1 MVITLKKP
9 KPIKQKKETKDKTK
23 TKDETKDE
31 TKTKDKAK
39 VNLGGRPRIDIDIVQ
54 LGAFCRLDP
63 STEDCAAF
71 FKCSVDTIEKAIK
84 RATGLGFTEFKSQN
98 LVYTRYELIR
108 SAVRKAETDT
118 KMHIFAL
125 QNMCKWSR
133 NTKVESDVNQNV
145 TGAIDFTVAKDELEK
160 RIEELK
166 KKK

>member
-1 MVITLKKP
+1 MVPDVKKP
-9 KPIKQKKETKDKTK
+9 KSVKQKKDVKDKTK
-23 TKDETKDE
+23 TKDETK
-31 TKTKDKAK
+31 
-39 VNLGGRPRIDIDIVQ
+39 VNLGGRPRIEIDIEQ

-63 STEDCAAF
+63 SSEDCAAF

-98 LVYTRYELIR
+98 LVYTRFELIR

-145 TGAIDFTVAKDELEK
+145 TGAIDFSVAKDELEK

>member
-1 MVITLKKP
+1 MK
-9 KPIKQKKETKDKTK
+9 KTK
-23 TKDETKDE
+23 SVKEK
-31 TKTKDKAK
+31 KGVKSKGK
-39 VNLGGRPRIDIDIVQ
+39 VNLGGRPLIEIDIEQ

-63 STEDCAAF
+63 SSEDCAAF
-71 FKCSVDTIEKAIK
+71 FKCSVDTIEKVIK
-84 RATGLGFTEFKSQN
+84 RKTGLGFTEFKARN
-98 LVYTRYELIR
+98 LVYTRYQLIR
-108 SAVRKAETDT
+108 SAVKKAETDT

-145 TGAIDFTVAKDELEK
+145 TGAIDFSVAKDELEK